1 MRQRAA
7 VVILIGLLGLLA
19 FDRLGRPAAPAQS
32 RPPAEAVS
40 EAPRRASRAGGGAS
54 AAARETTRRRI
65 TEAAGQT
72 YLDSLILGTDSLL
85 RRWVGREH
93 RPLAVALVPGGA
105 PEFHPRHGA
114 LVRDAASRWE
124 GQGLGIQFRFQSDT
138 GSADI
143 IVRWQTSFG
152 SVDRAGQTD
161 LVWDQEGHIR
171 SAHILL
177 AFRDPRGRLLA
188 DPALRAVAI
197 HELGHAL
204 GLPHS
209 SDPKD
214 IMYPQT
220 RIEDISPRDRA
231 TAYLLYQLPPGTIR
245 EGAGGNP

>member
-1 MRQRAA
+1 M
-7 VVILIGLLGLLA
+7 ILIGLLGLLA
-19 FDRLGRPAAPAQS
+19 VDRLGRGAAPAEN
-32 RPPAEAVS
+32 RPPAES
-40 EAPRRASRAGGGAS
+40 DSAPRRASRTGGGAG
-54 AAARETTRRRI
+54 AAGRETTRRRLS
-65 TEAAGQT
+65 EAAGQT

-105 PEFHPRHGA
+105 PEYQARHGA

-124 GQGLGIQFRFQSDT
+124 GQALGIQFRFQEDT
-138 GSADI
+138 ASADLV
-143 IVRWQTSFG
+143 VRWQTSFG
-152 SVDRAGQTD
+152 PVDRAGQTD
-161 LVWDQEGHIR
+161 LVWDQQGRIR

-177 AFRDPRGRLLA
+177 ALRDPRGRLLA

-209 SDPKD
+209 ANPKD

-220 RIEDISPRDRA
+220 RTGEISPRDRA
-231 TAYLLYQLPPGTIR
+231 TAYLLYQLPPGSIR
-245 EGAGGNP
+245 GVPEETP